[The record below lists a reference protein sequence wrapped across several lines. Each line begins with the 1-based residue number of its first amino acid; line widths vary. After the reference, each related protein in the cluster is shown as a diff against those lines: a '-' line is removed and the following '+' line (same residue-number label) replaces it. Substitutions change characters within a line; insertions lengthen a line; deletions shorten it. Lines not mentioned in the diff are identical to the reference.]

1 MPRDVA
7 LGLAIVATA
16 VAAVPI
22 FAYVFPGHPRWLDP
36 YESRSAR
43 WTVYIGGGIALA
55 LYIAVARSG

>member
-1 MPRDVA
+1 MPRDFA

-22 FAYVFPGHPRWLDP
+22 FAYVFPRHPRWLDP
-36 YESRSAR
+36 YESRPAR
-43 WTVYIGGGIALA
+43 WTAYIGGGIALA